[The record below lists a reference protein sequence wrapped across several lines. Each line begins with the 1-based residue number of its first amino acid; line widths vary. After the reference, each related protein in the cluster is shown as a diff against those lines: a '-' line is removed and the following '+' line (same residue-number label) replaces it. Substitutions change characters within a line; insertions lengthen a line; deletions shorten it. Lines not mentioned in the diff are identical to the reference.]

1 MRFNALIFIR
11 SFTRSCPCLEP
22 CWLKLRFLENPT
34 HRLLRNCCVLR
45 FPSRECQAILRPQ
58 SGGASLEDYVSIV
71 TRGEGLSTQKLCVG
85 RSRRAYSSFGIAADR
100 RHTLKWLF
108 HQEKAT
114 FLCTQEVY
122 TNSENALKCAG
133 PDGLPHR
140 IVAATGSV
148 LTPPS
153 QVGSLHKGAYGRFK
167 PLSALQ
173 QRPRRLARPR
183 TPPFHGDNA
192 GSNPAG
198 DAI

>member
-1 MRFNALIFIR
+1 MSGAVLAEAQVSGKPNASPVAELLCVKV
-11 SFTRSCPCLEP
+11 SVQGM
-22 CWLKLRFLENPT
+22 PT
-34 HRLLRNCCVLR
+34 
-45 FPSRECQAILRPQ
+45 ILRPQ

-140 IVAATGSV
+140 IVAATDSV

-183 TPPFHGDNA
+183 TPPFHGDNT
-192 GSNPAG
+192 GSNPVG
-198 DAI
+198 DAKLNQ

>member
-1 MRFNALIFIR
+1 MSGAVLAEAQVSGKPNASPVAELLCVKV
-11 SFTRSCPCLEP
+11 SVQGM
-22 CWLKLRFLENPT
+22 PT
-34 HRLLRNCCVLR
+34 
-45 FPSRECQAILRPQ
+45 ILRPQ

-183 TPPFHGDNA
+183 TPPFHGDNT
-192 GSNPAG
+192 GSNPVG
-198 DAI
+198 DATKINSLDHKQQAKVNLK